1 MREEVREQAT
11 TIIACIPPG
20 RVTTYG
26 DIAKMT
32 EGATAR
38 SIGALLRMLPE
49 GHTLPWHRVVAAGGR
64 LADHDGARHQREL
77 LALEGVIFDHRGRI
91 PARFF
96 WP

>member
-1 MREEVREQAT
+1 MHDAVREQAT
-11 TIIACIPPG
+11 TIIARIPEG

-26 DIAKMT
+26 TIARMT

-38 SIGALLRMLPE
+38 SIGALLRLLPK

-64 LADHDGARHQREL
+64 LAHHEGALEQREL
-77 LALEGVIFDHRGRI
+77 LSAEGVIFDARGRI
-91 PARFF
+91 PQRFF

>member
-1 MREEVREQAT
+1 MRDEVREQAT
-11 TIIACIPPG
+11 TIIARIPEG

-26 DIAKMT
+26 AIAKMT

-38 SIGALLRMLPE
+38 SIGALLRLLPE

-64 LADHDGARHQREL
+64 LADHDGARRQREL
-77 LALEGVIFDHRGRI
+77 LSAEGVVFDTRGRI
-91 PARFF
+91 PAHFF